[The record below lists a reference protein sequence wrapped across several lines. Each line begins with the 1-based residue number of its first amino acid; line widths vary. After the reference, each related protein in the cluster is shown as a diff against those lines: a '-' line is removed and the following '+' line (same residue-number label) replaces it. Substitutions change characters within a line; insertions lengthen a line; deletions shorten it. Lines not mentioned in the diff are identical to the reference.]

1 MLHGSENL
9 QIDELT
15 NSLVMLGSVLFSLQF
30 FPLGLEDRFCS
41 YIITSPIIVLVTF
54 KTINDLIYGAQVK

>member
-15 NSLVMLGSVLFSLQF
+15 NSLVMLGSVLLSLQF
-30 FPLGLEDRFCS
+30 SPLGLEDRFCS
-41 YIITSPIIVLVTF
+41 YVITSGSPIIVLASYLQ
-54 KTINDLIYGAQVK
+54 NY